1 MKHAHLINA
10 MSTVAGFLGG
20 DFTIFLQD
28 GRLVARE
35 GDPWR
40 D

>member
-1 MKHAHLINA
+1 MKHANLISA
-10 MSTVAGFLGG
+10 MSTVAFFLG
-20 DFTIFLQD
+20 DDYTVFLQE